1 MCRHIPIAIFA
12 VIAWSSVARAEV
24 MRVDISKRADIG
36 QSGYEKVAG
45 TVHFSVD
52 PKHPRNAVVV
62 DIDKAPRAAAGRVEF
77 SADLYIIR
85 PKDQMRGNGSV
96 LVEVSNRGGRGAIR
110 LFNRG
115 GPSPDPQG
123 DADLG
128 DKFLM
133 RFGFTIA
140 WVGWEFD
147 VAADGDRMRINVP
160 VATDGGK
167 PISGVVRVA
176 FTPTARTAET
186 TPREL
191 QHYDAIDPEGPDSR
205 LTVRSTFLGKSEPVA
220 RTRWRVKGHTITLD
234 GGFEPG
240 KTYEVAYRVANPP
253 IAGLGFVAMRD
264 FATWLKHERRDESSV
279 RRALGWG
286 SSQSGR
292 FLRDFLYHGFNTD
305 ERDRQVF
312 DGVMAHI
319 AGAARID
326 LNARWSMPTSLSVHS
341 ATAFPFADAAQRD
354 PVSGATEGLLDNP
367 RARLN
372 QPKVFYTNTSV
383 EYWGTGR
390 AAALIHTTPDGTADL
405 PLPDNVRVY
414 FLAGTQHGPAR
425 FPPTVS
431 NGQQPDNPVDHGWV
445 MRALLLAM
453 QRWVNAG
460 TAPPP
465 SAYPMIKDG
474 TLVNASALTFPA
486 IPGVV
491 TPKGL
496 SAGPRVAN
504 PLLPGG
510 AGGGAPLPLLVPAVD
525 EDGNERAGIR
535 LPDVAAPLATYTG
548 WNFRNASVGANG
560 DLVWL
565 LGAAIPFP
573 LSRAARESAK
583 DPRRSIEERY
593 ATRDAYNAKLEQAGD
608 ALVLK
613 GYLIYD
619 DLPRVLQRSTDTWD
633 VLMDAKDAR
642 VAKAAQ

>member
-1 MCRHIPIAIFA
+1 MNRHIPLVVVIAIGWTGA
-12 VIAWSSVARAEV
+12 ARAEV
-24 MRVDISKRADIG
+24 MRVDIAKRADIG
-36 QSGYEKVAG
+36 QSGYEKVVG

-52 PKHPRNAVVV
+52 PKHPRNAIVV
-62 DIDKAPRAAAGRVEF
+62 DLDKAPRAASGRVEF

-110 LFNRG
+110 QFNRG
-115 GPSPDPQG
+115 GPSPDPES

-133 RFGFTIA
+133 RFGFTVA

-147 VAADGDRMRINVP
+147 VAAGDNRMRTDVP
-160 VATDGGK
+160 VATDAGK

-176 FTPTARTAET
+176 FTPNARTADT

-191 QHYDAIDPEGPDSR
+191 ERYDAIEPDGPDSQ
-205 LTVRSTFLGKSEPVA
+205 LTVRSTFLGKSEPIA
-220 RTRWRVKGHTITLD
+220 RSRWRVKGHTITLD

-240 KTYEVAYRVANPP
+240 KTYEVAYRVSNPP
-253 IAGLGFVAMRD
+253 VAGLGFVAMRD
-264 FATWLKHERRDESSV
+264 FATWLKHDRRDESSV
-279 RRALGWG
+279 QRAIAWG

-292 FLRDFLYHGFNTD
+292 FLRAFLYGGFNTD

-326 LNARWSMPTSLSVHS
+326 LNARWSTPTNLNVHS
-341 ATAFPFADAAQRD
+341 STAFPFADAALRD
-354 PVSGATEGLLDNP
+354 PVSGATEGLVDNP
-367 RARLN
+367 RARMN

-390 AAALIHTTPDGTADL
+390 VAALIHTTPDGSADL
-405 PLPDNVRVY
+405 TLPDNVRVY
-414 FLAGTQHGPAR
+414 LLAGTQHGPGR
-425 FPPTVS
+425 FPPTVG

-453 QRWVNAG
+453 QRWVSAG

-474 TLVNASALTFPA
+474 TLVKASAIAFPA
-486 IPGVV
+486 IPGVKS
-491 TPKGL
+491 PNGL
-496 SAGPRVAN
+496 SAGARIPN

-510 AGGGAPLPLLVPAVD
+510 GGGGAPLPLLVPAVD
-525 EDGNERAGIR
+525 EDGNERTGIR
-535 LPDVAAPLATYTG
+535 LPDVAVPLATYTG
-548 WNFRNASVGANG
+548 WNFRNATIGDSG
-560 DLVWL
+560 DLVSL
-565 LGAAIPFP
+565 LGSSIPFP
-573 LSRAARESAK
+573 LTRAAREAAK

-593 ATRDAYNAKLEQAGD
+593 GTRDAYNARLEQVGD

-613 GYLIYD
+613 GYLLID

-633 VLMDAKDAR
+633 VLMEAKDGRAP
-642 VAKAAQ
+642 K